1 MKVCTC
7 FQLRRI
13 NMSVLKSFF
22 KQKETLL
29 GITAAI
35 AFQLIFVIVWLTGYD
50 GVYDRTNQFSI
61 GIVNDDQELGK
72 EIVTEIKDRDL
83 FQITEYEKLNEAKQ
97 KLDERN
103 VNMLIHLPDNMMEQ
117 LQNSETVAI
126 DYFINQSAP
135 TLTKQMMETA
145 ANTLNSQVNRQVRE
159 TIDAQIAE
167 NIPQKVA
174 AEAPNEEMGAVIE
187 EVASQV
193 VDLVQENTQVNPM
206 NANIEKTNE
215 KEGFAITMVPLLIVL
230 ASYISAML
238 ISQYLQLTNGK
249 LTQEHGRFSLFFGR
263 QIINILLAIGISLL
277 TVCLMYLFNIEL
289 DYNFITLWGIQAI
302 LLFSFLAISQLFV
315 MLFGNPGMIFN
326 IALTATQ
333 LVSSGAIV
341 PRELLPS
348 FYNELGNFL
357 PATYGVN
364 SYFSLIF
371 GGGNLG
377 SDLKYLAVIIVV
389 LLIIALAAQILFSIW
404 DRFKTEKILMND

>member
-1 MKVCTC
+1 M
-7 FQLRRI
+7 
-13 NMSVLKSFF
+13 NVLKSFF

-29 GITAAI
+29 GIAAAV

-50 GVYDRTNQFSI
+50 GVYDRTDQFSI
-61 GIVNDDQELGK
+61 GIVNDDQMLGE
-72 EIVTEIKDRDL
+72 EIVTQIKDKDL
-83 FQITEYEKLNEAKQ
+83 FQITEFEELHEAKQ
-97 KLDERN
+97 ELDERD

-117 LQNSETVAI
+117 LQNNETVSI

-135 TLTKQMMETA
+135 TLTKQMMETT
-145 ANTLNSQVNRQVRE
+145 ANTLNSQVNQQVRE
-159 TIDAQIAE
+159 MMDAQIAE
-167 NIPQKVA
+167 NIPPMMA
-174 AEAPNEEMGAVIE
+174 AEAPDEEMAAVTE
-187 EVASQV
+187 EIAGQV
-193 VDLVQENTQVNPM
+193 VDLVQENTQVNPL
-206 NANIEKTNE
+206 NATIEKTNN

-238 ISQYLQLTNGK
+238 ISQYLQMTNERLTEN
-249 LTQEHGRFSLFFGR
+249 HGRFSLFFGR
-263 QIINILLAIGISLL
+263 QVINILLAIGISLL
-277 TVCLMYLFNIEL
+277 TVCLMYLFHIEL
-289 DYNFITLWGIQAI
+289 DYSFMALWGFQAI

-348 FYNELGNFL
+348 FYYELGNLL

-364 SYFSLIF
+364 SYLSLIY

-377 SDLKYLAVIIVV
+377 SDLKHLTMIIVV
-389 LLIIALAAQILFSIW
+389 LLGLALAVQILFSVW
-404 DRFKTEKILMND
+404 DRFKAQKSLMNH

>member
-1 MKVCTC
+1 MKVLQS
-7 FQLRRI
+7 F
-13 NMSVLKSFF
+13 LKE
-22 KQKETLL
+22 KETLL
-29 GITAAI
+29 GIAAAI

-50 GVYDRTNQFSI
+50 GVYDRTDQFSI
-61 GIVNDDQELGK
+61 GIVNNDSELGE
-72 EIVTEIKDRDL
+72 EIVTELNDRDL
-83 FQITEYEKLNEAKQ
+83 FQITVYEKLSEAKEE
-97 KLDERN
+97 LDERN

-117 LQNSETVAI
+117 LQNSETVSI
-126 DYFINQSAP
+126 NYFINQSAP

-145 ANTLNSQVNRQVRE
+145 ANTLNNELNQQVRE
-159 TIDAQIAE
+159 NINAQIADK
-167 NIPQKVA
+167 IPPLIA
-174 AEAPNEEMGAVIE
+174 AEAPNEEMEAIIR

-193 VDLVQENTQVNPM
+193 VDLVQENTQVNPL
-206 NANIEKTNE
+206 NANIEKTND

-238 ISQYLQLTNGK
+238 ISQYLQITNGK
-249 LTQEHGRFSLFFGR
+249 LKQAHGRFSLFFGR
-263 QIINILLAIGISLL
+263 QIINILLALGISLL
-277 TVCLMYLFNIEL
+277 TVCLMYLFNIDL
-289 DYNFITLWGIQAI
+289 DYSFISLWGFQAI

-348 FYNELGNFL
+348 FYFELGKLL

-364 SYFSLIF
+364 SYFSLIY

-377 SDLKYLAVIIVV
+377 SDLKHLTIIIGV
-389 LLIIALAAQILFSIW
+389 LLALAFTIQIIFSII
-404 DRFKTEKILMND
+404 DRFKNQKATINS

>member
-1 MKVCTC
+1 MKV
-7 FQLRRI
+7 FQ
-13 NMSVLKSFF
+13 NFF
-22 KQKETLL
+22 KEKETLL
-29 GITAAI
+29 GIAAAI
-35 AFQLIFVIVWLTGYD
+35 AFQLIFVVVWLTGYD
-50 GVYDRTNQFSI
+50 GVYDRTDQFSI
-61 GIVNDDQELGK
+61 GIVNDDQELGE
-72 EIVTEIKDRDL
+72 EIVKEIKDRDL
-83 FQITEYEKLNEAKQ
+83 FQIKEYKQYTEAIQE
-97 KLDERN
+97 LDERN
-103 VNMLIHLPDNMMEQ
+103 VNMLIHIPDNMMKQ
-117 LQNSETVAI
+117 LQNNETVSI

-135 TLTKQMMETA
+135 TLTKQMMEKA

-167 NIPQKVA
+167 NIPPMVA
-174 AEAPNEEMGAVIE
+174 AEAPNEEMKAIIE

-193 VDLVQENTQVNPM
+193 VDLVQENTQVNPL

-238 ISQYLQLTNGK
+238 ISQYLQITNGRLK
-249 LTQEHGRFSLFFGR
+249 QEHGRFSLFFGR
-263 QIINILLAIGISLL
+263 QIINILLALGISLL

-289 DYNFITLWGIQAI
+289 DYNFIALWGFQAI

-348 FYNELGNFL
+348 FYFELGKLL

-364 SYFSLIF
+364 SYFSLIY

-377 SDLKYLAVIIVV
+377 SDLKHLAIIIVV
-389 LLIIALAAQILFSIW
+389 LLGLALTIQILFSIW
-404 DRFKTEKILMND
+404 DRFKTPKATVNS

>member
-1 MKVCTC
+1 
-7 FQLRRI
+7 
-13 NMSVLKSFF
+13 MSVLKSFF

-29 GITAAI
+29 GIAAAI
-35 AFQLIFVIVWLTGYD
+35 AFQLIFVVVWLTGYD

-61 GIVNDDQELGK
+61 GIVNDDQELGE
-72 EIVTEIKDRDL
+72 EIVKEIKDRAL
-83 FQITEYEKLNEAKQ
+83 FKITEYEQLNEAKQ
-97 KLDERN
+97 ELDERN
-103 VNMLIHLPDNMMEQ
+103 VNMLVHLPDNMMKQ
-117 LQNSETVAI
+117 LQNNETVSI
-126 DYFINQSAP
+126 NYFINQSAP

-167 NIPQKVA
+167 NIPPMVA
-174 AEAPNEEMGAVIE
+174 AEAPDEEMGAIIE

-193 VDLVQENTQVNPM
+193 VDLVQENTQVNPL

-238 ISQYLQLTNGK
+238 ISQYLQITNGRLK
-249 LTQEHGRFSLFFGR
+249 QEHGRFSLFFGR
-263 QIINILLAIGISLL
+263 QIINILLALGISLL

-289 DYNFITLWGIQAI
+289 DYNFIALWGFQAI

-348 FYNELGNFL
+348 FYFELGKLL

-364 SYFSLIF
+364 SYFSLIY

-377 SDLKYLAVIIVV
+377 SDLKHLAIIIVV
-389 LLIIALAAQILFSIW
+389 LLGLALTIQILFSIW
-404 DRFKTEKILMND
+404 DRFKTQKATVNS